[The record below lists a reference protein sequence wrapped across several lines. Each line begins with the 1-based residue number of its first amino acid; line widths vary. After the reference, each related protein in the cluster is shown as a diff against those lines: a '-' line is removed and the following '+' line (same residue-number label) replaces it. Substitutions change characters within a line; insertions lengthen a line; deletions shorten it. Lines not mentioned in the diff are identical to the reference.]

1 MGPDSTGNHADFFAD
16 EAMKAEV
23 LPPLIDQPP
32 IVADAVHTWTI
43 EEWHSL
49 PKKHHGP
56 VFEAG
61 GFPW

>member
-1 MGPDSTGNHADFFAD
+1 MLTLLAD

-23 LPPLIDQPP
+23 LPPLLEQPP
-32 IVADAVHTWTI
+32 ILADAVNTWTI